1 MVRPK
6 SPETQKLR
14 ERAVQLLLS
23 GRTQSEVAKILNRD
37 IRTIQKW
44 VALPEVKDLL
54 ESRTIERKA
63 LVQSDPVVLSLVEV
77 RNQVNQIL
85 EYHQYQQSFSL
96 QMGQIVEKALAVL
109 LKALERLEE
118 SPDELNARLIP
129 QLMKAVAGCSEAV
142 SHSWERASGLEQLL
156 GTLRDEPE
164 TTE

>member
-1 MVRPK
+1 MPRPK

-14 ERAVQLLLS
+14 ERAVELLLS

-37 IRTIQKW
+37 IRTVQKW
-44 VALPEVKDLL
+44 LVLPEVKDLL
-54 ESRTIERKA
+54 ELRGKQRKA

-85 EYHQYQQSFSL
+85 EYHEYQQTFSL
-96 QMGQIVEKALAVL
+96 QMGQIVKKALAVL
-109 LKALERLEE
+109 LKALERLEG
-118 SPDELNARLIP
+118 SPDELNVRLIP

-156 GTLRDEPE
+156 ETLRDEPE
-164 TTE
+164 IVE